1 MPSRRQRGFTLL
13 EILVVLALMGMMYA
27 LVPPMFSTGG
37 TTELRAA
44 ARQLAAGLR
53 KARGHA
59 IASRQ
64 EAILTV
70 DVEGHRFRVA
80 GDSRD
85 YPLPKTAKLSV
96 YTAQSEVVEGREA
109 AIRFYPDGSSTG
121 GAITVASGE
130 TKFRVDVDWL
140 TGNVTIL
147 D

>member
-1 MPSRRQRGFTLL
+1 MPIRRQRGFTLL

-27 LVPPMFSTGG
+27 LVPPMFSSSG

-53 KARGHA
+53 KARGQA

-64 EAILTV
+64 EATLTV
-70 DVEGHRFRVA
+70 DVEAHQFRVA

-85 YPLPKTAKLSV
+85 YPLPKAAKLSV
-96 YTAQSEVVEGREA
+96 YTAQSEAIEGRQA

-121 GAITVASGE
+121 GAITVARGD

-140 TGNVTIL
+140 TGNVAIL